1 MTRSHA
7 RPRKGSLSDGYD
19 PAMGTKPHTATP
31 RNPLSS
37 GRPTLEQ
44 VALRA
49 GVSRATVSR
58 VVNRAKSVD
67 PHLVEVVNQAIAD
80 LHYVPN
86 QAARSLMTRRSD
98 TIALIAAE
106 SDTRVFGDPFFSA
119 IVRGVSQEAS
129 RAGVQLMLSMAQRP
143 EDLRRLESYLQAG
156 HVDGALLI
164 SEHDRLEVVPHVLL
178 AGVPLV
184 VGGRPL
190 RDAANVLYV
199 DHDNHR
205 GAVLAAQ
212 RLRDIGRR
220 HVGTIAGPQDM
231 AAGVDRLKGFQDGLG
246 EAFDASLVEVGDFT
260 TPSGAEAVARLL
272 ARRPDVDGI
281 FVASDLMALGAIGA
295 LRAAG
300 RRVPEDV
307 AVVGFDDSD
316 LAAVS
321 SPPLTTV
328 RQRTTEQG
336 RLMAQVLLRTLGR
349 EIEDPMPELEQLGSS
364 GHVILPVELI
374 ERDTA

>member
-1 MTRSHA
+1 MTPPAA
-7 RPRKGSLSDGYD
+7 RGRKVLS
-19 PAMGTKPHTATP
+19 T
-31 RNPLSS
+31 

-67 PHLVEVVNQAIAD
+67 PHLVEVVNMAIAD
-80 LHYVPN
+80 LNYVPN

-119 IVRGVSQEAS
+119 IVRGVSQEVT

-143 EDLRRLESYLQAG
+143 EDIRRVETYLQAG

-164 SEHDRLEVVPHVLL
+164 SEHDDLEVVPHVLD

-190 RDAANVLYV
+190 SNDANVAYV
-199 DHDNHR
+199 DHDNYG

-212 RLRDIGRR
+212 RLREIGRH
-220 HVGTIAGPQDM
+220 HVGTVAGPQDM
-231 AAGVDRLKGFQDGLG
+231 AAGVDRLLGFQDGLG
-246 EAFDASLVEVGDFT
+246 EGFDAELVEVGDFT

-272 ARRPDVDGI
+272 GRRPDVDAL
-281 FVASDLMALGAIGA
+281 FVASDMMALGAIGA

-307 AVVGFDDSD
+307 AVVGFDDSE

-328 RQRTTEQG
+328 RQRTTDQG

-349 EIEDPMPELEQLGSS
+349 EVEDPMPELEQLAGS
-364 GHVILPVELI
+364 GHVILPVELMV
-374 ERDTA
+374 RDTA